1 MKNLTYIFLFFFI
14 FISNSI
20 SSQTKEDSTLIK
32 RNIEQVNINA
42 LRASENTPVTFTNI
56 SKNKIEEHNLGQ
68 DIPYLLS
75 NTTSIVT
82 TSDAG
87 SGIGYTGFR
96 LRGTDQTRINVTIN
110 GVPLN
115 DPESQGVWWVNMPD
129 FATSIEN
136 IQIQRGVGTSTNG
149 AASFG
154 ASINLKTNVLRTK
167 AYAKTNNSFGSFRTL
182 KNNIEFGTGLIN
194 NKFSFDGRLS
204 RISSDGYIDR
214 ATSDLKSF
222 YISGGYYGNNN
233 VLKAIVFSGKEKT
246 YQAWNGVPLNFLD
259 DTDLRTYNT
268 YTYENEIDNYGQ
280 THYQLHFNK
289 QLNSKTNYNIAL
301 HYTKGAGYYEQFK
314 SDESLSDYGL
324 SNILIGSDTIKKTD
338 LIRRKWLDNDFYG
351 TIFSLKTSIN
361 KVNLTLGGGWNKYF
375 GRHFGEIIWAEFA
388 SDSEIR
394 EKYYNNDASKKDF
407 NIYAKFDYKIDENF
421 NLFID
426 LQNRQVYYSFMGY
439 DENIYNIKQSEK
451 FNFFNPK
458 LGLFYNL
465 NKNKSAY
472 ASFAIANKEPNR
484 NDFVESSI
492 YSRPK
497 HETLYDTEI
506 GYNLNYNN
514 FNISLNSYYMIYK
527 DQLVLTGEINDV
539 GAYTRTNIDYS
550 ERKGIEIE
558 INYKLNEKLIFSGN
572 TTISKNKISNFT
584 EYIDNWDTWS
594 QEKIEY
600 EDTDISFSPKL
611 IWSSLIDYKI
621 TENLNI
627 QFISKYVGEQFID
640 NTSSDDRKLDSYL
653 THNKRII
660 YDLNSKIFET
670 FRITLQLNNI
680 LNKHYT
686 NNAWVYRFITSSFDP
701 TQTDP
706 YINKNKEGSFDMA
719 GYFPQAGRNFLIGI
733 SIGI

>member
-1 MKNLTYIFLFFFI
+1 MKNLTYFFLFFFI

-56 SKNKIEEHNLGQ
+56 SKNKIEEQNLGQ

-110 GVPLN
+110 GIPLN

-259 DTDLRTYNT
+259 DTDLRTYNS

-324 SNILIGSDTIKKTD
+324 SNIIIGSDTIKETD

-492 YSRPK
+492 NSRPK

-506 GYNLNYNN
+506 GYNLNYDN

-572 TTISKNKISNFT
+572 ATISKNKISNFT

-621 TENLNI
+621 TKNLNI

-680 LNKHYT
+680 LNKNYT

-733 SIGI
+733 SI

>member
-14 FISNSI
+14 SNSVL
-20 SSQTKEDSTLIK
+20 SQTKEDSTLIK

-56 SKNKIEEHNLGQ
+56 SKNKINEQNLGQ

-75 NTTSIVT
+75 NTPSIVT

-259 DTDLRTYNT
+259 DTDLRTYNS

-314 SDESLSDYGL
+314 SDESLSDYSL
-324 SNILIGSDTIKKTD
+324 SNIIIGSDTIKETD

-492 YSRPK
+492 NSRPK

-506 GYNLNYNN
+506 GYNLNYDN

-550 ERKGIEIE
+550 ERKGVEIE

-572 TTISKNKISNFT
+572 ATISKNKISNFT

-621 TENLNI
+621 TKNLNI

-680 LNKHYT
+680 LNKNYT

>member
-1 MKNLTYIFLFFFI
+1 MKNLTYFFLFF

-56 SKNKIEEHNLGQ
+56 SKNKIEEQNLGQ

-75 NTTSIVT
+75 NTPSIVT

-246 YQAWNGVPLNFLD
+246 YQAWNGVPLNFLE
-259 DTDLRTYNT
+259 DTDLRTYNS

-324 SNILIGSDTIKKTD
+324 SNIIIGHDTLKETD

-351 TIFSLKTSIN
+351 TIFSLNKTIN
-361 KVNLTLGGGWNKYF
+361 KVKLTLGGGWNKYF

-388 SDSEIR
+388 SNSEIR

-407 NIYAKFDYKIDENF
+407 NIYAKFDFKIDENF

-426 LQNRQVYYSFMGY
+426 LQNRQVNYSFMGY
-439 DENIYNIKQSEK
+439 DENLYNIKQSEK

-492 YSRPK
+492 NSRPK

-506 GYNLNYNN
+506 GYNLNYDN

-558 INYKLNEKLIFSGN
+558 IHYKLNEKLIFSGN
-572 TTISKNKISNFT
+572 ATISKNKISNFT
-584 EYIDNWDTWS
+584 EFIDNWDTWG
-594 QEKIEY
+594 QEKIDY
-600 EDTDISFSPKL
+600 EDTDISFSPNL
-611 IWSSLIDYKI
+611 IWSSMIDYKI

-680 LNKHYT
+680 LNKNYT
-686 NNAWVYRFITSSFDP
+686 NNAWVYRFITNSFDP

-706 YINKNKEGSFDMA
+706 YINKNKEGSYDMA

>member
-14 FISNSI
+14 SNSVL
-20 SSQTKEDSTLIK
+20 SQTKEDSTLIK

-42 LRASENTPVTFTNI
+42 LRASENTPMTFTNI
-56 SKNKIEEHNLGQ
+56 SKNKIEEQNLGQ

-75 NTTSIVT
+75 NTPSIVT

-87 SGIGYTGFR
+87 LGIGYTGFR

-259 DTDLRTYNT
+259 DTDLRTYNS

-324 SNILIGSDTIKKTD
+324 SNIIIGSDTIKETD

-351 TIFSLKTSIN
+351 TIFSLKKTIN
-361 KVNLTLGGGWNKYF
+361 KVNLILGGGWNKYF

-388 SDSEIR
+388 SNSEIR

-421 NLFID
+421 NLFFD

-492 YSRPK
+492 NSRPK

-539 GAYTRTNIDYS
+539 GAYTRKNIDYS
-550 ERKGIEIE
+550 ERKGIEID
-558 INYKLNEKLIFSGN
+558 INYKLSEKLIISGN
-572 TTISKNKISNFT
+572 ATLSKNKISNFT
-584 EYIDNWDTWS
+584 EYIDNWDTWG

-600 EDTDISFSPKL
+600 EDTDISFSPNL
-611 IWSSLIDYKI
+611 IWSSLISYEI
-621 TENLNI
+621 TENFNI

-680 LNKHYT
+680 LNKKYV
-686 NNAWVYRFITSSFDP
+686 NNAWVYRFVTNSFDP
-701 TQTDP
+701 TQSDP
-706 YINKNKEGSFDMA
+706 YVNKNKEGSFDMA

>member
-14 FISNSI
+14 SNSVL
-20 SSQTKEDSTLIK
+20 SQTKEDSTLIK

-42 LRASENTPVTFTNI
+42 LRASENTPMTFTNI
-56 SKNKIEEHNLGQ
+56 SKNKIEEQNLGQ

-259 DTDLRTYNT
+259 DTDLRTYNP

-324 SNILIGSDTIKKTD
+324 SNILIGSDTIKKQ
-338 LIRRKWLDNDFYG
+338 I
-351 TIFSLKTSIN
+351 
-361 KVNLTLGGGWNKYF
+361 
-375 GRHFGEIIWAEFA
+375 
-388 SDSEIR
+388 
-394 EKYYNNDASKKDF
+394 
-407 NIYAKFDYKIDENF
+407 
-421 NLFID
+421 
-426 LQNRQVYYSFMGY
+426 
-439 DENIYNIKQSEK
+439 
-451 FNFFNPK
+451 
-458 LGLFYNL
+458 
-465 NKNKSAY
+465 
-472 ASFAIANKEPNR
+472 
-484 NDFVESSI
+484 
-492 YSRPK
+492 
-497 HETLYDTEI
+497 
-506 GYNLNYNN
+506 
-514 FNISLNSYYMIYK
+514 
-527 DQLVLTGEINDV
+527 
-539 GAYTRTNIDYS
+539 
-550 ERKGIEIE
+550 
-558 INYKLNEKLIFSGN
+558 
-572 TTISKNKISNFT
+572 
-584 EYIDNWDTWS
+584 
-594 QEKIEY
+594 
-600 EDTDISFSPKL
+600 
-611 IWSSLIDYKI
+611 
-621 TENLNI
+621 
-627 QFISKYVGEQFID
+627 
-640 NTSSDDRKLDSYL
+640 
-653 THNKRII
+653 
-660 YDLNSKIFET
+660 
-670 FRITLQLNNI
+670 
-680 LNKHYT
+680 
-686 NNAWVYRFITSSFDP
+686 
-701 TQTDP
+701 
-706 YINKNKEGSFDMA
+706 
-719 GYFPQAGRNFLIGI
+719 
-733 SIGI
+733 

>member
-1 MKNLTYIFLFFFI
+1 
-14 FISNSI
+14 
-20 SSQTKEDSTLIK
+20 
-32 RNIEQVNINA
+32 
-42 LRASENTPVTFTNI
+42 
-56 SKNKIEEHNLGQ
+56 
-68 DIPYLLS
+68 
-75 NTTSIVT
+75 
-82 TSDAG
+82 
-87 SGIGYTGFR
+87 
-96 LRGTDQTRINVTIN
+96 
-110 GVPLN
+110 
-115 DPESQGVWWVNMPD
+115 
-129 FATSIEN
+129 
-136 IQIQRGVGTSTNG
+136 
-149 AASFG
+149 
-154 ASINLKTNVLRTK
+154 
-167 AYAKTNNSFGSFRTL
+167 
-182 KNNIEFGTGLIN
+182 
-194 NKFSFDGRLS
+194 
-204 RISSDGYIDR
+204 
-214 ATSDLKSF
+214 
-222 YISGGYYGNNN
+222 
-233 VLKAIVFSGKEKT
+233 
-246 YQAWNGVPLNFLD
+246 
-259 DTDLRTYNT
+259 
-268 YTYENEIDNYGQ
+268 
-280 THYQLHFNK
+280 
-289 QLNSKTNYNIAL
+289 
-301 HYTKGAGYYEQFK
+301 
-314 SDESLSDYGL
+314 
-324 SNILIGSDTIKKTD
+324 
-338 LIRRKWLDNDFYG
+338 
-351 TIFSLKTSIN
+351 
-361 KVNLTLGGGWNKYF
+361 
-375 GRHFGEIIWAEFA
+375 
-388 SDSEIR
+388 
-394 EKYYNNDASKKDF
+394 
-407 NIYAKFDYKIDENF
+407 
-421 NLFID
+421 
-426 LQNRQVYYSFMGY
+426 MGY

-492 YSRPK
+492 NSRPK

-506 GYNLNYNN
+506 GYNLNYDN

-572 TTISKNKISNFT
+572 ATISKNKISNFT

-686 NNAWVYRFITSSFDP
+686 NNAWVYRFITNSFDP

>member
-1 MKNLTYIFLFFFI
+1 MKNLTYVFLFFFI

-56 SKNKIEEHNLGQ
+56 SKNKIEEQNLGQ

-259 DTDLRTYNT
+259 DTDLRTYNS

-324 SNILIGSDTIKKTD
+324 SNIIIGSDTIKETD

-388 SDSEIR
+388 SNSEIR

-492 YSRPK
+492 NSRPK

-506 GYNLNYNN
+506 GYNLNYDN

-572 TTISKNKISNFT
+572 ATISKNKISNFT

-611 IWSSLIDYKI
+611 IWSSLINYKI
-621 TENLNI
+621 TKNLNI

-680 LNKHYT
+680 LNKNYT

>member
-1 MKNLTYIFLFFFI
+1 MKNLTYFFLFF

-56 SKNKIEEHNLGQ
+56 SKNKIEEQNLGQ

-75 NTTSIVT
+75 NTPSIVT

-246 YQAWNGVPLNFLD
+246 YQAWNGVPLNFLE
-259 DTDLRTYNT
+259 DTDLRTYNS

-324 SNILIGSDTIKKTD
+324 SNIIIGYDTLKETD

-351 TIFSLKTSIN
+351 TIFSLNKTIN
-361 KVNLTLGGGWNKYF
+361 KVKLTLGGGWNKYF

-388 SDSEIR
+388 SNSEIR

-407 NIYAKFDYKIDENF
+407 NIYAKFDFKIDENF

-426 LQNRQVYYSFMGY
+426 LQNRQVNYSFMGY
-439 DENIYNIKQSEK
+439 DENLYNIKQSEK

-492 YSRPK
+492 NSRPK

-506 GYNLNYNN
+506 GYNLNYDN

-558 INYKLNEKLIFSGN
+558 IHYKLNEKLIFSGN
-572 TTISKNKISNFT
+572 ATISKNKISNFT
-584 EYIDNWDTWS
+584 EFIDNWDTWG
-594 QEKIEY
+594 QEKIDY
-600 EDTDISFSPKL
+600 EDTDISFSPNL
-611 IWSSLIDYKI
+611 IWSSMIDYKI

-680 LNKHYT
+680 LNKNYT
-686 NNAWVYRFITSSFDP
+686 NNAWVYRFITNSFDP

-706 YINKNKEGSFDMA
+706 YINKNKEGSYDMA

>member
-1 MKNLTYIFLFFFI
+1 MKNLTYILLFFFI
-14 FISNSI
+14 SNSVI
-20 SSQTKEDSTLIK
+20 SQTKEDSTLIK
-32 RNIEQVNINA
+32 RNIEEVNINA
-42 LRASENTPVTFTNI
+42 LRASENTPMTFTNI
-56 SKNKIEEHNLGQ
+56 SKNKIEEQNLGQ

-82 TSDAG
+82 SSDAG
-87 SGIGYTGFR
+87 AGIGYTGFR

-110 GVPLN
+110 GIPLN

-129 FATSIEN
+129 FASSIEN

-167 AYAKTNNSFGSFRTL
+167 AYAKTNNSFGSFKTL
-182 KNNIEFGTGLIN
+182 KNNIEFGTGLLN

-259 DTDLRTYNT
+259 DTDLRTYNS

-314 SDESLSDYGL
+314 FDESLSDYGL
-324 SNILIGSDTIKKTD
+324 SNIIIGSDTIKETD

-351 TIFSLKTSIN
+351 TIFSLKTTIN
-361 KVNLTLGGGWNKYF
+361 KVNLTLGGGWNKYY

-388 SDSEIR
+388 SNSEIR

-407 NIYAKFDYKIDENF
+407 NTYAKFDYKIDENF

-458 LGLFYNL
+458 IGLFYKL

-492 YSRPK
+492 NSRPK

-506 GYNLNYNN
+506 GYNLNHDN

-558 INYKLNEKLIFSGN
+558 INYKLNEKLTLSGN
-572 TTISKNKISNFT
+572 ATISKNKISNFT
-584 EYIDNWDTWS
+584 EYVDNWDTWG

-600 EDTDISFSPKL
+600 EDTDISFSPNS
-611 IWSSLIDYKI
+611 IWSSLINYKI

-680 LNKHYT
+680 LNKKYA
-686 NNAWVYRFITSSFDP
+686 NNAWVYRFMTNSFDP

-706 YINKNKEGSFDMA
+706 YVNKNKEGRYDMA

>member
-1 MKNLTYIFLFFFI
+1 MKNLIYVFLFFFI

-56 SKNKIEEHNLGQ
+56 SKNKIEEQNLGQ

-259 DTDLRTYNT
+259 DTDLRTYNP

-301 HYTKGAGYYEQFK
+301 HYTKGTGYYEQFK

-351 TIFSLKTSIN
+351 TIFSLKKTIN

-388 SDSEIR
+388 SNSEIR

-492 YSRPK
+492 NSRPK

-506 GYNLNYNN
+506 GYNLNYDN

-572 TTISKNKISNFT
+572 ATISKNKISNFT

-621 TENLNI
+621 TKNLNI

-680 LNKHYT
+680 LNKNYT

>member
-1 MKNLTYIFLFFFI
+1 
-14 FISNSI
+14 
-20 SSQTKEDSTLIK
+20 
-32 RNIEQVNINA
+32 
-42 LRASENTPVTFTNI
+42 
-56 SKNKIEEHNLGQ
+56 
-68 DIPYLLS
+68 
-75 NTTSIVT
+75 
-82 TSDAG
+82 
-87 SGIGYTGFR
+87 
-96 LRGTDQTRINVTIN
+96 
-110 GVPLN
+110 
-115 DPESQGVWWVNMPD
+115 
-129 FATSIEN
+129 
-136 IQIQRGVGTSTNG
+136 
-149 AASFG
+149 
-154 ASINLKTNVLRTK
+154 
-167 AYAKTNNSFGSFRTL
+167 
-182 KNNIEFGTGLIN
+182 
-194 NKFSFDGRLS
+194 
-204 RISSDGYIDR
+204 
-214 ATSDLKSF
+214 
-222 YISGGYYGNNN
+222 
-233 VLKAIVFSGKEKT
+233 
-246 YQAWNGVPLNFLD
+246 
-259 DTDLRTYNT
+259 
-268 YTYENEIDNYGQ
+268 
-280 THYQLHFNK
+280 
-289 QLNSKTNYNIAL
+289 
-301 HYTKGAGYYEQFK
+301 
-314 SDESLSDYGL
+314 
-324 SNILIGSDTIKKTD
+324 
-338 LIRRKWLDNDFYG
+338 
-351 TIFSLKTSIN
+351 
-361 KVNLTLGGGWNKYF
+361 
-375 GRHFGEIIWAEFA
+375 
-388 SDSEIR
+388 
-394 EKYYNNDASKKDF
+394 
-407 NIYAKFDYKIDENF
+407 
-421 NLFID
+421 
-426 LQNRQVYYSFMGY
+426 MGY

-492 YSRPK
+492 NSRPK

-506 GYNLNYNN
+506 GYNLNYDN

-572 TTISKNKISNFT
+572 ATISKNKISNFT

-706 YINKNKEGSFDMA
+706 YVNKNKEGSFDMA

>member
-14 FISNSI
+14 SNSVL
-20 SSQTKEDSTLIK
+20 SQTKEDSTLIK

-42 LRASENTPVTFTNI
+42 LRASENTPMTFTNI
-56 SKNKIEEHNLGQ
+56 SKNKIEEQNLGQ

-75 NTTSIVT
+75 NTPSIVT

-87 SGIGYTGFR
+87 LGIGYTGFR

-259 DTDLRTYNT
+259 DTDLRTYNS

-324 SNILIGSDTIKKTD
+324 SNIIIGSDTIKETD

-351 TIFSLKTSIN
+351 TIFSLKKTIN
-361 KVNLTLGGGWNKYF
+361 KVNLILGGGWNKYF

-388 SDSEIR
+388 SNSEIR

-421 NLFID
+421 NLFFD

-492 YSRPK
+492 NSRPK

-539 GAYTRTNIDYS
+539 GAYTRKNIDYS
-550 ERKGIEIE
+550 ERKGIEID
-558 INYKLNEKLIFSGN
+558 INYKLSEKLIISGN
-572 TTISKNKISNFT
+572 ATLSKNKISNFT
-584 EYIDNWDTWS
+584 EYIDNWDTWG

-600 EDTDISFSPKL
+600 EDTDISFSPNL
-611 IWSSLIDYKI
+611 IWSSLISYKI
-621 TENLNI
+621 SENFNI

-653 THNKRII
+653 THNKRIT

-680 LNKHYT
+680 LNKKYT
-686 NNAWVYRFITSSFDP
+686 NNAWVYRFITNSFDP

-706 YINKNKEGSFDMA
+706 YVNKNKEGSFDMA

>member
-1 MKNLTYIFLFFFI
+1 MKNLTYFFLFF

-56 SKNKIEEHNLGQ
+56 SKNKIEEQNLGQ

-75 NTTSIVT
+75 NTPSIVT

-246 YQAWNGVPLNFLD
+246 YQAWNGVPLNFLE
-259 DTDLRTYNT
+259 DTDLRTYNS

-324 SNILIGSDTIKKTD
+324 SNIIIGHDTLKETD

-351 TIFSLKTSIN
+351 TIFSLNKTIN
-361 KVNLTLGGGWNKYF
+361 KVKLTLGGGWNKYF

-388 SDSEIR
+388 SNSEIR

-407 NIYAKFDYKIDENF
+407 NIYAKFDFKIDENF

-426 LQNRQVYYSFMGY
+426 LQNIQVNYSFMGY
-439 DENIYNIKQSEK
+439 DENLYNIKQSEK

-492 YSRPK
+492 NSRPK

-506 GYNLNYNN
+506 GYNLNYDN

-558 INYKLNEKLIFSGN
+558 IHYKLNEKLIFSGN
-572 TTISKNKISNFT
+572 ATISKNKISNFT
-584 EYIDNWDTWS
+584 EFIDNWDTWG
-594 QEKIEY
+594 QEKIDY
-600 EDTDISFSPKL
+600 EDTDISFSPNL
-611 IWSSLIDYKI
+611 IWSSMIDYKI

-680 LNKHYT
+680 LNKNYT
-686 NNAWVYRFITSSFDP
+686 NNAWVYRFITNSFDP

-706 YINKNKEGSFDMA
+706 YINKNKEGSYDMA

>member
-56 SKNKIEEHNLGQ
+56 SKNKIEEQNLGQ

-110 GVPLN
+110 GIPLN

-259 DTDLRTYNT
+259 DTDLRTYNS

-324 SNILIGSDTIKKTD
+324 SNIIIGSDTIKETD

-492 YSRPK
+492 NSRPK

-506 GYNLNYNN
+506 GYNLNYDN

-572 TTISKNKISNFT
+572 ATISKNKISNFT

-611 IWSSLIDYKI
+611 IWSSLVDYKI
-621 TENLNI
+621 TKNLNI

-680 LNKHYT
+680 LNKNYT

>member
-1 MKNLTYIFLFFFI
+1 MKNLTYFFLFF

-56 SKNKIEEHNLGQ
+56 SKNKIEEQNLGQ

-75 NTTSIVT
+75 NTPSIVT

-246 YQAWNGVPLNFLD
+246 YQAWNGVPLNFLE
-259 DTDLRTYNT
+259 DTDLRTYNS

-324 SNILIGSDTIKKTD
+324 SNIIIGSDTIKETD

-351 TIFSLKTSIN
+351 TIFSLNKTIN
-361 KVNLTLGGGWNKYF
+361 KVKLTLGGGWNKYF

-388 SDSEIR
+388 SNSEIR

-407 NIYAKFDYKIDENF
+407 NIYAKFDFKIDENF

-426 LQNRQVYYSFMGY
+426 LQNRQVNYSFMGY
-439 DENIYNIKQSEK
+439 DENLYNIKQSEK

-492 YSRPK
+492 NSRPK

-506 GYNLNYNN
+506 GYNLNYDN

-558 INYKLNEKLIFSGN
+558 IHYKLNEKLIFSGN
-572 TTISKNKISNFT
+572 ATISKNKISNFT
-584 EYIDNWDTWS
+584 EFIDNWDTWG
-594 QEKIEY
+594 QEKIDY
-600 EDTDISFSPKL
+600 EDTDISFSPNL
-611 IWSSLIDYKI
+611 IWSSMIDYKI

-680 LNKHYT
+680 LNKNYT
-686 NNAWVYRFITSSFDP
+686 NNAWVYRFITNSFDP

-706 YINKNKEGSFDMA
+706 YINKNKEGSYDMA

>member
-14 FISNSI
+14 SNSVL
-20 SSQTKEDSTLIK
+20 SQTKEDSTLIK

-42 LRASENTPVTFTNI
+42 LRASENTPMTFTNI
-56 SKNKIEEHNLGQ
+56 SKNKIEEQNLGQ

-259 DTDLRTYNT
+259 DTDLRTYNP

-324 SNILIGSDTIKKTD
+324 SNIIIGSDTIKKQ
-338 LIRRKWLDNDFYG
+338 I
-351 TIFSLKTSIN
+351 
-361 KVNLTLGGGWNKYF
+361 
-375 GRHFGEIIWAEFA
+375 
-388 SDSEIR
+388 
-394 EKYYNNDASKKDF
+394 
-407 NIYAKFDYKIDENF
+407 
-421 NLFID
+421 
-426 LQNRQVYYSFMGY
+426 
-439 DENIYNIKQSEK
+439 
-451 FNFFNPK
+451 
-458 LGLFYNL
+458 
-465 NKNKSAY
+465 
-472 ASFAIANKEPNR
+472 
-484 NDFVESSI
+484 
-492 YSRPK
+492 
-497 HETLYDTEI
+497 
-506 GYNLNYNN
+506 
-514 FNISLNSYYMIYK
+514 
-527 DQLVLTGEINDV
+527 
-539 GAYTRTNIDYS
+539 
-550 ERKGIEIE
+550 
-558 INYKLNEKLIFSGN
+558 
-572 TTISKNKISNFT
+572 
-584 EYIDNWDTWS
+584 
-594 QEKIEY
+594 
-600 EDTDISFSPKL
+600 
-611 IWSSLIDYKI
+611 
-621 TENLNI
+621 
-627 QFISKYVGEQFID
+627 
-640 NTSSDDRKLDSYL
+640 
-653 THNKRII
+653 
-660 YDLNSKIFET
+660 
-670 FRITLQLNNI
+670 
-680 LNKHYT
+680 
-686 NNAWVYRFITSSFDP
+686 
-701 TQTDP
+701 
-706 YINKNKEGSFDMA
+706 
-719 GYFPQAGRNFLIGI
+719 
-733 SIGI
+733 